1 MRGLVY
7 EPSRE
12 NDAEMAAF
20 ASIVNLLCYAM
31 VILIF
36 IRVAFTWIST
46 DVKNPIYRFAYQLTE
61 PLLRPVRNLLPGG
74 GMGGLDFSPMI
85 VSFGLLMVGQLVSQF

>member
-1 MRGLVY
+1 MTAIGQVL
-7 EPSRE
+7 
-12 NDAEMAAF
+12 
-20 ASIVNLLCYAM
+20 NLICVAM

-36 IRVAFTWIST
+36 IRVAFSWISR
-46 DVKNPIYRFAYQLTE
+46 DYNNPIYRFTFQLTE

-85 VSFGLLMVGQLVSQF
+85 VSFGLLFIGQLAGNL